1 MTERNNAT
9 GINTGFSLN
18 NKEVRDVIGTEI
30 PKTVNSLI
38 DILKENDFPYPIEEK
53 LGNKSIKNRDVVI
66 DELNTLNRFL
76 TQYQRNPDQFDT
88 RVVSF
93 DKNSGIYRINL
104 GFGQKVP
111 IDQRG
116 ENQISFILRE
126 PVNDSNRDDEI
137 YSASLH
143 GKSASNTLDY
153 IGNNNNYSLQINTSH
168 IYMGKDNRIKIDPYA
183 GIVYT
188 ASEKGISSSGIHFI
202 GALPFYVKLNES
214 INVDQFKTV
223 RHFIKENPHR

>member
-126 PVNDSNRDDEI
+126 PVNNLDRDDSI

-143 GKSASNTLDY
+143 GRSPSDTLDF
-153 IGNNNNYSLQINTSH
+153 ISNNNYSIQINTSH
-168 IYMGKDNRIKIDPYA
+168 IYMGKDARIKIDPYA
-183 GIVYT
+183 GIVNT
-188 ASEKGISSSGIHFI
+188 ISKKGVNSSGIHFI
-202 GALPFYVKLNES
+202 GAVPFYTRLNES
-214 INVDQFKTV
+214 IDVDQFKTV
-223 RHFIKENPHR
+223 RQFIKDTPHR